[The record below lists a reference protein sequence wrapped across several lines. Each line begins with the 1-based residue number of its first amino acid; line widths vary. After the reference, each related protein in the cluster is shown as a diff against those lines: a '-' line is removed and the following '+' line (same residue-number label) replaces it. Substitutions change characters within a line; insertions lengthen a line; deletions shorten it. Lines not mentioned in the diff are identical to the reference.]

1 MGGRALN
8 RIQLPWQELAE
19 DTYRSVFSSSRTA
32 FDLSGVWLMV
42 VVLLSFMGFGIF
54 PMLNADDLG
63 GLEIYMLVPVVLAL
77 FGLLALSIFATR
89 WTRWVTLNHLP
100 PPGRAMSM
108 GKSELRV
115 GMVLLEVLVLGLG
128 PVVAGFVI
136 APMLIEVGQFEAA
149 FAAQAV
155 GLLVGALMMARSG
168 MAVNLAALQLPRN
181 ALFYAW
187 GLSGGQTIRL
197 LLLLIITVGPAVLAA
212 WGMDWLLAWAIEP
225 MPDLIEPEMLRMI
238 WVVLSAAMGFL
249 SVMLFLGGMGLS
261 ARSLIL
267 SGEDPW
273 AEEGEMIA
281 DDEAQASYV
290 QDEDEVLET
299 SVGDMVEAP
308 LPLSAYAGWSEQPA
322 EEEPLLLRTSEMI
335 DGPQTKAPDL
345 VVPVDNQSWL
355 DGKSKAG
362 GASPSGNKTWTA
374 DENVLGKKI
383 GAAKKK
389 QESWTRFLPTLEFDM
404 GAEAWKL
411 AVLAVLMVLGYLF
424 LFTDVLT
431 DMLI

>member
-1 MGGRALN
+1 MN

-19 DTYRSVFSSSRTA
+19 DTYRSVFSSSKTA

-42 VVLLSFMGFGIF
+42 VVLLSFLGFGIF

-63 GLEIYMLVPVVLAL
+63 GPEIYMLVPVVLVS

-100 PPGRAMSM
+100 PPGRAMAM

-115 GMVLLEVLVLGLG
+115 GLAILEVLILGLG
-128 PVVAGFVI
+128 PVIAGFVA
-136 APMLIEVGQFEAA
+136 APMLIEANQFEAA

-155 GLLVGALMMARSG
+155 GSLVGALMMARSG
-168 MAVNLAALQLPRN
+168 MAINLAALQLPRN

-197 LLLLIITVGPAVLAA
+197 FLLLIITVGPAVLAA

-225 MPDLIEPEMLRMI
+225 MPDLISPEMLRMI

-249 SVMLFLGGMGLS
+249 GVMLFLGGMGLS

-281 DDEAQASYV
+281 DEGAEVPYV
-290 QDEDEVLET
+290 QGDDVLQT
-299 SVGDMVEAP
+299 SVDDMVEAP
-308 LPLSAYAGWSEQPA
+308 MPLSDYAGWNEQPA
-322 EEEPLLLRTSEMI
+322 EEEPLLLRTSEMV
-335 DGPQTKAPDL
+335 DGQQPKAPDL

-355 DGKSKAG
+355 DGRSKKG
-362 GASPSGNKTWTA
+362 GAQESGNKTWTA

-389 QESWTRFLPTLEFDM
+389 TASWTRFLPTLEFDM

-411 AVLAVLMVLGYLF
+411 AVLVVLMVLGYLF

-431 DMLI
+431 DMLL